1 VRSGGGSRNG
11 WRACDTGYGYSTEF
25 EVERLY
31 RDAPLMSIGEGTN
44 DVLRTVVAK
53 PCSLVGPPSDEP
65 RPEGRSMMTA
75 SSSAS
80 KQATPEL
87 VEEQLLIDGRWV
99 PAEEGG
105 TLDSINPY
113 LGRPWARVPRATSK
127 DVDAAV
133 AAANRALAG
142 PWGRMTASARGRI
155 ISRLGDLVAE
165 HAEELA
171 TVETTDNGKLLR
183 EMKGQ
188 IASLPDWYEYFGGM
202 ADKIQGATI
211 PSPKPDYFTYT
222 RHEPIGVV
230 GAILPWN
237 SPLLLLT
244 FKLAPALAA
253 GATMVVKPAE
263 QTPVSTLR
271 FAALAEEAG
280 LPPGVLNV
288 VTGDVEAGK
297 ALVAHPGVAK
307 IAFTGS
313 TAAGIHVMKS
323 AADHL
328 AKVTLELGGKSP
340 NIVFGDSDL
349 DAATNGVIAGIFAAT
364 GQTCVAGSRL
374 LVQRDVHDE
383 LVARIV
389 ERARTIK
396 LGDPTAPDTEMG
408 PVAFQEQLDKILYYV
423 DVGTSEGAELIAGG
437 RRSTDAALQDGY
449 FVEPTVFTGVSND
462 MRIAQEE
469 IFGPVLS
476 VIPFDTEDEAI
487 AIANASDYGLG
498 SGVWTRDV
506 QRAHRVAHRLK
517 AGSVWINAY
526 RMLTYNVPFGGYK
539 TSGLGRENG
548 FDAVREYLETKSV
561 WVELSGATRDPF
573 VLG

>member
-1 VRSGGGSRNG
+1 
-11 WRACDTGYGYSTEF
+11 
-25 EVERLY
+25 
-31 RDAPLMSIGEGTN
+31 
-44 DVLRTVVAK
+44 
-53 PCSLVGPPSDEP
+53 
-65 RPEGRSMMTA
+65 MMTA
-75 SSSAS
+75 SDTA
-80 KQATPEL
+80 ADL
-87 VEEQLLIDGRWV
+87 VEEQLLIDGRRV
-99 PAEEGG
+99 PAVEGG
-105 TLDSINPY
+105 TFESVNPY
-113 LGRPWARVPRATSK
+113 LGRPWARVPYATAA

-133 AAANRALAG
+133 TAAQRALEG
-142 PWGRMTASARGRI
+142 PWGQMTASARGRI

-171 TVETTDNGKLLR
+171 VVETTDNGKLLR

-188 IASLPDWYEYFGGM
+188 IASLPDWYEYFAGI
-202 ADKIQGATI
+202 ADKIEGATI
-211 PSPKPDYFTYT
+211 PSPKPNYFTYT

-263 QTPVSTLR
+263 QTPVSCLR

-288 VTGDVEAGK
+288 VTGDAETGK
-297 ALVAHPGVAK
+297 ALAAHPGVAK
-307 IAFTGS
+307 VAFTGS
-313 TAAGIHVMKS
+313 TAAGINVMKS
-323 AADHL
+323 AAVHL

-340 NIVFGDSDL
+340 NIVFADSDL
-349 DAATNGVIAGIFAAT
+349 DAAVNGVIAGIFAAT

-374 LVQRDVHDE
+374 LVQREVHDD
-383 LVARIV
+383 LVSRVV

-396 LGDPTAPDTEMG
+396 LGDPTAADTEMG
-408 PVAFQEQLDKILYYV
+408 PVAFREQLDKILQYV
-423 DVGTSEGAELIAGG
+423 DIGSGEGAQLVAGG
-437 RRSTDAALQDGY
+437 VRSADPALKDRY
-449 FVEPTVFTGVSND
+449 FVEPTVFTGVDND
-462 MRIAQEE
+462 MRIAREE

-476 VIPFDTEDEAI
+476 VIPFDTEDEAV
-487 AIANASDYGLG
+487 AIANASEYGLG

-506 QRAHRVAHRLK
+506 QRAHRVAHRLR
-517 AGSVWINAY
+517 AGSVWINSY

-539 TSGLGRENG
+539 SSGLGRENG
-548 FDAVREYLETKSV
+548 IDAVREYLETKSV